1 MPTGLLPSIQSLPDK
16 LSIHVS
22 PWHSGSTGVC
32 NSGFPLRCEFASQ
45 MMSRMQQREPRR
57 LAQQVRGN
65 LYHGMDG
72 DINDNFPFAPP
83 EHTGKEYGAKVALNN
98 DEEVEFM
105 NELMGDFNFDSEDS
119 NKGIEVYCEVVIG
132 LIAIY
137 ASKFTIP
144 KGIKLAKE

>member
-1 MPTGLLPSIQSLPDK
+1 MVFRVHGCMKFRLPVALRVCIPDDVEDAAK
-16 LSIHVS
+16 GTTQTS
-22 PWHSGSTGVC
+22 STK
-32 NSGFPLRCEFASQ
+32 
-45 MMSRMQQREPRR
+45 
-57 LAQQVRGN
+57 
-65 LYHGMDG
+65 
-72 DINDNFPFAPP
+72 
-83 EHTGKEYGAKVALNN
+83 HTGEEYGAKVALNN

-119 NKGIEVYCEVVIG
+119 NTGIEVYCEVVIG